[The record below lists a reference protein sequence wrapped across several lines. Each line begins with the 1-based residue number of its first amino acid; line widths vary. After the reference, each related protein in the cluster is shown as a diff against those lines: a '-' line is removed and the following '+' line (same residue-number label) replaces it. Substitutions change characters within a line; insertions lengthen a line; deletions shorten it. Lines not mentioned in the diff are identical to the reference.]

1 MPFTIT
7 DLDVSIIKELLK
19 DGRKSF
25 REISRSTGISTP
37 TVKARFDRLYNVGF
51 LKSISP
57 IFDFSKIDLNSINP
71 EIRKNVERDLNLV
84 EQDMYYELIKK
95 DLQILLECNFC
106 EGPIS
111 GKTHILKFANIERF
125 FCCANCRASYKEKYS
140 GRIEALKKR
149 FEENDDF
156 AFISSMN
163 QNKLE

>member
-1 MPFTIT
+1 MPFTLT

-37 TVKARFDRLYNVGF
+37 TVKARYNRLYNIGF

-57 IFDFSKIDLNSINP
+57 IFDFSKIDPNSINP
-71 EIRKNVERDLNLV
+71 EIRKNIQRELNLV
-84 EQDMYYELIKK
+84 EEDVYHKFIKK
-95 DLQILLECNFC
+95 DLSILLECNFC

-111 GKTHILKFANIERF
+111 GKTHVLKFANIERF
-125 FCCANCRASYKEKYS
+125 FCCANCRNSYKEKYR

-149 FEENDDF
+149 FKEND
-156 AFISSMN
+156 N
-163 QNKLE
+163 P